1 MTKRRNPF
9 ETSEPAQGVT
19 TSPTL
24 PSVYDSL
31 RVASPRKRNRQW
43 EKEHQSRKVVYRGVD
58 PKLSLRVK
66 TMSDDLLVP
75 AGEVARAVIEY
86 ALRAYEQ
93 GDLDLYSRPNP
104 DRMRMTLFPTSD
116 SARSVDKPA
125 RLAGTTKLKQPES
138 LWRVITTWR
147 GFPPEL
153 KKELAVLASDDG
165 LNVPIGELITA
176 LLRFGLKAYD
186 NGLLTLEPVQK
197 STSFT
202 LALGGMK

>member
-9 ETSEPAQGVT
+9 QVSEPDQVT
-19 TSPTL
+19 VTP
-24 PSVYDSL
+24 PSIYDSL

-43 EKEHQSRKVVYRGVD
+43 EKEHQSHKVVYRGVD
-58 PKLSLRVK
+58 PKLSLKVK
-66 TMSDDLLVP
+66 SIADDLCVP

-86 ALRAYEQ
+86 ALRGYEQ
-93 GDLDLYSRPNP
+93 GDVDLHPRPNP
-104 DRMRMTLFPTSD
+104 LRMRMTLFPSSD
-116 SARSVDKPA
+116 SARSYERPMKSA
-125 RLAGTTKLKQPES
+125 ITTKRKQPES

-153 KKELAVLASDDG
+153 KKELAALASEDG

-186 NGLLTLEPVQK
+186 SGLLNLEPVQK
-197 STSFT
+197 AGTFT
-202 LALGGMK
+202 LALDGKK